1 MKTVAIKR
9 QNLLFK
15 HFIIYLQLFSMILE
29 TLKLSKCKQEIRY
42 QPVIMIGL
50 EFLFFCCLCRFLCA
64 HFSVVLLYTLYLI
77 SLRTHA
83 HIIAYVQT
91 LDVHALKN
99 VTILL
104 YLCYRCYRLYK
115 NTLRYNGK
123 VVYHYNQIDKIFMLL
138 DFFLFNTM

>member
-1 MKTVAIKR
+1 MSIWFSSLMCYVADWIWSYDQSYWNTENCCHKKTKSIVQALH
-9 QNLLFK
+9 NLLTTF
-15 HFIIYLQLFSMILE
+15 LMILQ

-91 LDVHALKN
+91 LDVYALKICN
-99 VTILL
+99 NFLISMVP
-104 YLCYRCYRLYK
+104 
-115 NTLRYNGK
+115 
-123 VVYHYNQIDKIFMLL
+123 MLS
-138 DFFLFNTM
+138 MP